1 MYQNF
6 LFFPT
11 VDPPHIT
18 RDPVPQTVTTGA
30 DIEMSITATG
40 DELQFQWQKDGQC
53 VDENKP
59 QFSFRQTNNSSTLQI
74 QSVEKSDKGRYK
86 CLVWNPVENSET
98 SSSEAEL
105 KVCKFLV
112 CGY

>member
-1 MYQNF
+1 MTLCRNL

-18 RDPVPQTVTTGA
+18 QDLVTQTVTTGA
-30 DIEMSITATG
+30 DKELSITATG
-40 DELQFQWQKDGQC
+40 DKLKFQWQKDGQRI
-53 VDENKP
+53 ENKP
-59 QFSFRQTNNSSTLQI
+59 RFFPSHTTGTLRI
-74 QSVEKSDKGRYK
+74 KSVEKSDKGQYK
-86 CLVWNPVENSET
+86 CLVSNPVANSEK

-112 CGY
+112 CG